1 MKASEG
7 KLGRVFLLHLEGN
20 EDVVRV
26 IETFAID
33 NGVETGQVY
42 IMADR
47 NYAGM
52 ITTDPDNRMQLHLHG
67 VKPGEKPDWTDADIF
82 IQEMHGLRFRRI
94 IDPISGRGML
104 TKVAGS
110 KTRLMENAA
119 PEPEIAGPGTVP
131 VYLFN
136 AEFN

>member
-20 EDVVRV
+20 EDAIRV
-26 IETFAID
+26 IEAFASD
-33 NGVETGQVY
+33 NGIVAGQVY

-47 NYAGM
+47 NYAGL
-52 ITTDPDNRMQLHLHG
+52 ITSDPDNRIQLHLHG
-67 VKPGEKPDWTDADIF
+67 LENGVSPDATDADIL
-82 IQEMHGLRFRRI
+82 IQEIHGLRFRRQV
-94 IDPISGRGML
+94 DPVTGRGVL
-104 TKVAGS
+104 SKVAGS
-110 KTRLMENAA
+110 KTRLVENAA
-119 PEPEIAGPGTVP
+119 PEPEVAGPGTVP